1 MIVSKTIK
9 INDKNFTKT
18 ASDSGF
24 YIERNSM
31 KYVEAIDPLGSGRE
45 YTETDIPIRDEAEE
59 MEPETTESRIVKLQ
73 TQTEKNTSDIEY
85 IAMMTDTDLEV

>member
-1 MIVSKTIK
+1 MIISETVK
-9 INDKNFTKT
+9 IDDRSFTRT

-24 YIERNSM
+24 YIERNGV

-45 YTETDIPIRDEAEE
+45 YTETDILIDT
-59 MEPETTESRIVKLQ
+59 EPETTETKISKLKL
-73 TQTEKNTSDIEY
+73 QTEKNTSDIEY